1 MHDNHLNISEKQYN
15 GISQALFGGLSWTK
29 GKSHH
34 RHQRRPRQVITVIII
49 FIIERIGL

>member
-34 RHQRRPRQVITVIII
+34 RHQRPRQVITVIII